1 MSFDNYFEALFALM
15 GAFLSFFFGGLDGLM
30 RLLVVFV
37 IIDYIT
43 GVFKALITKKY
54 SSEIGFHGITKK
66 ICMFIFIGMA
76 NIIDNEM
83 LGHSEVLRDAAAMFY
98 LANEGLSVVENAIE
112 MGAPVP
118 DNMKER
124 FLSWR
129 NKTQNEQLTSKN
141 EPGDAED

>member
-1 MSFDNYFEALFALM
+1 MSFDNYFEALFALA
-15 GAFLSFFFGGLDGLM
+15 GAFISFFIGGLDGLM
-30 RLLVVFV
+30 KLLVILV
-37 IIDYIT
+37 ISDFIT
-43 GVFKALITKKY
+43 GVLKGLVLKKY
-54 SSEIGFHGITKK
+54 SSEIGFHGISKK
-66 ICMFIFIGMA
+66 VCMFIFIGMA
-76 NIIDNEM
+76 NVIDNEM
-83 LGHSEVLRDAAAMFY
+83 LGHSEVLRDAVVLFY

>member
-1 MSFDNYFEALFALM
+1 MSFDNYFEAFFALM

-43 GVFKALITKKY
+43 GVFKAMVLKKY

-98 LANEGLSVVENAIE
+98 LANEGLSIIENTIE
-112 MGAPVP
+112 LGLPVP
-118 DNMKER
+118 DGFKER

-141 EPGDAED
+141 EPGDSED